1 MNSVVILHNHIPQ
14 NAPEDVLD
22 ILTQAKWI
30 GQILAEK
37 GWEVSLLPFSLQAL
51 EGLDASSVIFNLLDS
66 APNEESLSYLAAGIL
81 EHLGLRYTG
90 CSLPTLL
97 VTGDKQ
103 LTKALLLK
111 SGLPTPK
118 PYDPKDPQAL
128 YLIKATNQDASLG
141 LDESCLVRGEDVERV
156 LADKQEKLGF
166 TLFAEQYIDGRE
178 FTVCLYGK
186 REHPTILPPYEWVFC
201 EYGQRA
207 KIITY
212 DAKWTEKT
220 YGYEHIKAKY
230 THDEQ
235 DAPLLAELVRLSRE
249 CFKLFNL
256 TGYARVDFRIDAEN
270 RPYILE
276 INANPSFY
284 GFYHLAKEWNFSFE
298 DLVEN
303 LVLNAAV
310 QR

>member
-66 APNEESLSYLAAGIL
+66 APNEESLSYLGAGIL

-284 GFYHLAKEWNFSFE
+284 GFYHLSKEWNLNFG
-298 DLVEN
+298 DMVES
-303 LVLNAAV
+303 LVLRAID

>member
-1 MNSVVILHNHIPQ
+1 MQHVIILHNAIPE

-22 ILTQAKWI
+22 ILTQATWI
-30 GQILAEK
+30 GEILAAK
-37 GWEVSLLPFSLQAL
+37 GWEVSLLPYSLEAL
-51 EGLDASSVIFNLLDS
+51 ARLDDSAVIFNLLDS
-66 APNEESLSYLAAGIL
+66 APHEESLSYLGAGIL

-90 CSLPTLL
+90 CSLPTLY

-111 SGLPTPK
+111 EGLPTPR
-118 PYDPKDPQAL
+118 PYDPSHPQGT
-128 YLIKATNQDASLG
+128 YLIKATNQDASMG
-141 LDESCLVRGEDVERV
+141 LDESCLVQGVEVERV
-156 LADKQEKLGF
+156 LKEKEASYGNPF
-166 TLFAEQYIDGRE
+166 FAEQYIDGRE

-186 REHPTILPPYEWVFC
+186 HESPTILPPYEWVFRQY
-201 EYGQRA
+201 EQRA

-220 YGYEHIKAKY
+220 YGYEHIEAKY

-235 DAPLLAELVRLSRE
+235 DKSLLEELVELSRR
-249 CFKLFNL
+249 CASLFNL
-256 TGYARVDFRIDAEN
+256 TGYARVDFRVDADN

-276 INANPSFY
+276 VNANPSFY
-284 GFYHLAKEWNFSFE
+284 GFYHLAKQWQFSFE
-298 DLVEN
+298 DLVES
-303 LVLNAAV
+303 LVLTASN